1 LAILNLE
8 VEIDYNF
15 QLIAI
20 SSNQKVYTLCWA
32 INNMLSAN
40 LKLADSHTINVKKRS
55 VQFRKYISN
64 EQDFYFSL
72 LCNKNLSSRLLP
84 ELATVDYIIKVYDED
99 SPYSESEIISKLRK
113 LKEIQAVYSLDV
125 LKLKSRQALIYD

>member
-1 LAILNLE
+1 MAILNLE

-20 SSNQKVYTLCWA
+20 SSNQKVHTLCWA

-40 LKLADSHTINVKKRS
+40 LKLVEGHAINVKKRS

-64 EQDFYFSL
+64 ESGFYFSL
-72 LCNKNLSSRLLP
+72 LCNKNLNSRLLP
-84 ELATVDYIIKVYDED
+84 EISTVDFVIKIYDDD
-99 SPYSESEIISKLRK
+99 SPYSEAEIISKLRR
-113 LKEIQAVYSLDV
+113 LKEVQAVYSLEV

>member
-1 LAILNLE
+1 
-8 VEIDYNF
+8 
-15 QLIAI
+15 
-20 SSNQKVYTLCWA
+20 
-32 INNMLSAN
+32 MLSAN

>member
-1 LAILNLE
+1 MAILNLE

-20 SSNQKVYTLCWA
+20 SSNQKVHTLCWA

-40 LKLADSHTINVKKRS
+40 LKLVEGHTINVKKRS

-64 EQDFYFSL
+64 ESGFYFSL
-72 LCNKNLSSRLLP
+72 LCNKSLNSRLLP
-84 ELATVDYIIKVYDED
+84 ELPTVDFIIKIYDDD
-99 SPYSESEIISKLRK
+99 SPYSEAEIISKLRK
-113 LKEIQAVYSLDV
+113 LKEVQAVYSLDV

>member
-1 LAILNLE
+1 MAILNLE

>member
-1 LAILNLE
+1 MAILNLE

-64 EQDFYFSL
+64 EEDFYFSL
-72 LCNKNLSSRLLP
+72 LCNKNLNSRLLP